1 MNIPTLNE
9 QKIKNAISE
18 IESIDFQ
25 NISVEEL
32 EILLEPLF
40 CGYKISAPRFE
51 KGVYLYRGRICE
63 KPNSIEDINYP
74 PPSKINKLGR
84 LNDIRE
90 TIFYGATAKGVP
102 FFELDAKSGDKM
114 AISVWK
120 TTDKLLL
127 NHVGFTSECTTL
139 LNSNRRLD
147 DIYDFVKVTNNFG
160 GLNNLVQSYLAS
172 KFTES
177 IPNGEEFRY
186 KLTIAIGR
194 KLMMGNLLNGVLYPT
209 IAMSGN
215 ADNVAIKANFVE
227 TSMSFVSVQF
237 VEITQRNGRK
247 FKFDT
252 IDSST
257 KLDREGKILW
267 SGRNLRWVL
276 KNQGE
281 EFVMKA
287 EGGDWVAYDT
297 DGNRVDPE

>member
-1 MNIPTLNE
+1 
-9 QKIKNAISE
+9 
-18 IESIDFQ
+18 
-25 NISVEEL
+25 
-32 EILLEPLF
+32 
-40 CGYKISAPRFE
+40 
-51 KGVYLYRGRICE
+51 
-63 KPNSIEDINYP
+63 
-74 PPSKINKLGR
+74 
-84 LNDIRE
+84 
-90 TIFYGATAKGVP
+90 
-102 FFELDAKSGDKM
+102 M